1 MELSDLVTIGGLVAI
16 IYTVIMFLRNLVS
29 VGSVPTAKN
38 SVVTQIIVW
47 VSAFVVLL
55 LVAQSD
61 LGPQIVV
68 LGETPL
74 SRLNLASLAVV
85 ALALGSSGSV
95 LDRYIKA
102 KDNTQ
107 SAAAPHL
114 LNDPPA

>member
-74 SRLNLASLAVV
+74 SRLKVTTLVIV

-95 LDRYIKA
+95 LDKFM
-102 KDNTQ
+102 KSVDNSQ
-107 SAAAPHL
+107 SSSEPTL
-114 LNDPPA
+114 LK